1 MEKKRGPHGVQPKR
15 PADHNQLITELI
27 MAKAD
32 DKAVNDVSV
41 RILTVARKHQRWQV
55 PVCYPPHLDYKP
67 DGPDV
72 PWIRLSGQWLERAG
86 FAISSKAR
94 VEVSQGKLVITPA

>member
-1 MEKKRGPHGVQPKR
+1 MGGNPNDPLTTT
-15 PADHNQLITELI
+15 NSITELI

-55 PVCYPPHLDYKP
+55 PLCYPPHLDYKP

>member
-1 MEKKRGPHGVQPKR
+1 MGCNPNDPLTTTNSNE
-15 PADHNQLITELI
+15 ELI

>member
-1 MEKKRGPHGVQPKR
+1 MGGNPNDPLTTTNSNE
-15 PADHNQLITELI
+15 ELI

>member
-1 MEKKRGPHGVQPKR
+1 
-15 PADHNQLITELI
+15 

-32 DKAVNDVSV
+32 DKAVSDVSV
-41 RILTVARKHQRWQV
+41 RILKVARKHQRWQV

-86 FAISSKAR
+86 FVISGKAR